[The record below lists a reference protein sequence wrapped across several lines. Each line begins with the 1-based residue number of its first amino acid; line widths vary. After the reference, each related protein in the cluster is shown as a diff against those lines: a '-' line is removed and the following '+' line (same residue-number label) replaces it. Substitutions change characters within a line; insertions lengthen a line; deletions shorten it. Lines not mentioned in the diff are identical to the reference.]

1 MPCVQEG
8 VNRLVCLVK
17 GKEGLDRRVLLPRT
31 AMCSLQCS
39 LQQSH
44 GVGDAEWWVATGATM
59 NQARESVVERVKG
72 HESPTYDSKQTHTS
86 SE

>member
-1 MPCVQEG
+1 
-8 VNRLVCLVK
+8 
-17 GKEGLDRRVLLPRT
+17 
-31 AMCSLQCS
+31 MCSLQCS